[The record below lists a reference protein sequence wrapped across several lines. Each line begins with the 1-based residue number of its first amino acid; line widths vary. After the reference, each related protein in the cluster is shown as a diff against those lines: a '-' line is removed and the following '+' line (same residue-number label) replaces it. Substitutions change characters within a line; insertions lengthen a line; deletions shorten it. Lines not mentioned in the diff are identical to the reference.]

1 MRFSSND
8 PTPINDTPEDTDITD
23 SFKYIQDINVSTPF
37 PAMPYFCN
45 KPNLKTAKALL
56 RGYHIPFP
64 LETLLKRKPLPHVPN
79 KKEYTKQQE
88 QEKEHT
94 QKGSSP
100 PPNNNVFYELLL
112 LDTLHDLQNYADKKV
127 VYNIFKRE
135 IGKTSIPI
143 TLKTAF
149 LSNNKLFTKEAASY
163 IQKIHPVSMIS
174 STIDVKV
181 NKQNDIVLQKRLDTI
196 KELNFVL
203 DNICAGVHVGND
215 MSDGT
220 IGLLGCAFI
229 LVLLSNMKRLDMI
242 HCKSNLPN
250 KRDINLYDGLFLNMD
265 GNYVKRFLILFC
277 KTLKRLSGV
286 NNVYLHL
293 PPIIQHVSIN
303 HYVPKYFNTYFPN
316 NSVIITK
323 SKNMNQ
329 GIITIQNPNN
339 TQNQYPII
347 PGNTIT
353 NNQILYPH
361 DKIQFAEYVMANTT
375 NQDLWYLNFLRDAF
389 KADVAVEKDYIYM
402 THDRLAH
409 LYYKLIGG
417 NKGFLLA
424 VDDDQDG
431 RVVYSSTF

>member
-23 SFKYIQDINVSTPF
+23 LFKYIQDINISTPF
-37 PAMPYFCN
+37 PAMPDFCN

-64 LETLLKRKPLPHVPN
+64 LGTLIKGKPVHVPN
-79 KKEYTKQQE
+79 KKEYKKQQQ
-88 QEKEHT
+88 QEKEHI
-94 QKGSSP
+94 QKGSAP
-100 PPNNNVFYELLL
+100 IPNNNVFYELLL
-112 LDTLHDLQNYADKKV
+112 LDTLHDLQNSDKV
-127 VYNIFKRE
+127 AVYDIFKRE
-135 IGKTSIPI
+135 IGKTNIPT

-149 LSNNKLFTKEAASY
+149 LSSNKSFPRDAASY
-163 IQKIHPVSMIS
+163 IQKLHPVSMTT

-181 NKQNDIVLQKRLDTI
+181 NKQNDIALQKRLDTI
-196 KELNFVL
+196 KDLNFVL

-242 HCKSNLPN
+242 HCKN
-250 KRDINLYDGLFLNMD
+250 KRDINLYDGLFLDMD

-293 PPIIQHVSIN
+293 PPIIQHISIN
-303 HYVPKYFNTYFPN
+303 HHVPKYFNIHFPGQN
-316 NSVIITK
+316 VSI
-323 SKNMNQ
+323 SKIKNTNK
-329 GIITIQNPNN
+329 GIITINSNN
-339 TQNQYPII
+339 TYPII
-347 PGNTIT
+347 PKNKIT
-353 NNQILYPH
+353 NNRIVYPH
-361 DKIQFAEYVMANTT
+361 DKIQFAEYIMANTT

-424 VDDDQDG
+424 VDEDQDG